1 MRQGLKLFTILLIIA
16 VLAAC
21 GSESSGNGNDNEA
34 GADNN
39 SADTSSL
46 VFSTQGLGTTF
57 NTMTNA
63 INHVIKPELPEDLHI
78 DTQTTSPGGI
88 AASYIIAEGKAD
100 LTLGNAAPANWATTT
115 GIEDKEKAEG
125 VASLGGGYDA
135 PIALAVFTDAFI
147 QKSGFSTLEEIIENE
162 YPVRIATKD
171 TGSFGE
177 MTARKVLETLGVDF
191 DDIESW
197 GGSVTLTDSSN
208 VIDLLRDDRADITID
223 HTNVDQP
230 NYVELS
236 MTTDIH
242 VIELG
247 ESTRDSLFEAGYAR
261 QVIPSG
267 SFEGVVEKD
276 IETVGSTTSLLVNE
290 SMDEDIAYAITKA
303 IAENKEELE
312 KGFAAFSVF
321 DPQVACN
328 PEYAGAPLHKG
339 AEKYYKENGCLDD

>member
-125 VASLGGGYDA
+125 VASLGGGYDG
-135 PIALAVFTDAFI
+135 PIALAVFTR
-147 QKSGFSTLEEIIENE
+147 SEE
-162 YPVRIATKD
+162 R
-171 TGSFGE
+171 
-177 MTARKVLETLGVDF
+177 R
-191 DDIESW
+191 
-197 GGSVTLTDSSN
+197 
-208 VIDLLRDDRADITID
+208 
-223 HTNVDQP
+223 
-230 NYVELS
+230 
-236 MTTDIH
+236 
-242 VIELG
+242 
-247 ESTRDSLFEAGYAR
+247 
-261 QVIPSG
+261 
-267 SFEGVVEKD
+267 
-276 IETVGSTTSLLVNE
+276 VG
-290 SMDEDIAYAITKA
+290 
-303 IAENKEELE
+303 KECR
-312 KGFAAFSVF
+312 SR
-321 DPQVACN
+321 
-328 PEYAGAPLHKG
+328 
-339 AEKYYKENGCLDD
+339 